1 MKLNKI
7 YVALILGFFGIVFV
21 GFLAIK
27 VLPSAFVTWTK
38 AAPASKVF
46 IGNSYLIGG
55 KILAKADG
63 VEKCV
68 LNVFVLDNS
77 GKGVKGVAVD
87 LSGMVGNDMQSI
99 SGDDG
104 KAVFE
109 ITSKNE
115 GQYTMVAM
123 INGST
128 LSKTVKITF
137 RN

>member
-1 MKLNKI
+1 MKLNKVH
-7 YVALILGFFGIVFV
+7 VALILGILGIVFI

-27 VLPSAFVTWTK
+27 VVPSVFVTWTK

-63 VEKCV
+63 NEKCV

-87 LSGMVGNDMQSI
+87 LSGMDSGEMQSI
-99 SGDDG
+99 SGEDG

-109 ITSKNE
+109 ITSVKE
-115 GQYTMVAM
+115 GQYNMSAA
-123 INGST
+123 ISGSS

>member
-1 MKLNKI
+1 MKLNKM
-7 YVALILGFFGIVFV
+7 YVTLVLGIVGIVFV

-38 AAPASKVF
+38 AAPATKVF

-63 VEKCV
+63 IEKCV
-68 LNVFVLDNS
+68 LNVFVLDSS
-77 GKGVKGVAVD
+77 GKGVKGVPVE
-87 LSGMVGNDMQSI
+87 LSGMDGGEMQSV
-99 SGDDG
+99 SGVDG
-104 KAVFE
+104 KAIFE
-109 ITSKNE
+109 VSSIKE
-115 GQYTMVAM
+115 GQYTMSAT
-123 INGST
+123 INGSP

>member
-1 MKLNKI
+1 MYITSVLVVI
-7 YVALILGFFGIVFV
+7 GIVFV

-38 AAPASKVF
+38 AAPATKVF

-63 VEKCV
+63 IEKCV
-68 LNVFVLDNS
+68 LNVFVLDSS

-87 LSGMVGNDMQSI
+87 LSGMEGGEMQSI
-99 SGDDG
+99 SGADG

-109 ITSKNE
+109 ITSMKE
-115 GQYTMVAM
+115 GQYTMAAT
-123 INGST
+123 IGGSP